1 MNIRETIKALKEPM
15 PYQWRVQS
23 KTKTGK
29 VMCSAYIDAR
39 DVMNRLDEVC
49 AWEVSYREHADFVSA
64 TIRIH
69 TDDGSYELRDWGNR
83 LENDPQD
90 QMYGQ
95 AMKSAASDAFK
106 RAAVAWG
113 VGRFIY
119 EIDMVFLPCDQYGSP
134 LDGQGNKIFDLTK
147 HINNMKSGQQRQSAP
162 APEPQTAA
170 PVEKPAPSSDLP
182 ELDAEKYDLMVKY
195 ITDGKIKQV
204 EAGMKKYKLNDAQK
218 KVLTSMISQQKAE
231 SIKNSAK

>member
-1 MNIRETIKALKEPM
+1 MNIREIVQALKEPM

-49 AWEVSYREHADFVSA
+49 TWEVSYREHADFVSA

-69 TDDGSYELRDWGNR
+69 TDDGSYERSDWGNR

-119 EIDMVFLPCDQYGSP
+119 DIDMVFLPCDQYGSP
-134 LDGQGNKIFDLTK
+134 LDAQGNKIFDLTK
-147 HINNMKSGQQRQSAP
+147 HINSMKSGQHRP
-162 APEPQTAA
+162 APEPQAT
-170 PVEKPAPSSDLP
+170 PVQESASDLP
-182 ELDAEKYDLMVKY
+182 ELDADKYDLMVKY
-195 ITDGKIKQV
+195 ITDGKLKQV

-231 SIKNSAK
+231 AIKNSAK

>member
-49 AWEVSYREHADFVSA
+49 VWEVFYREQGDFVSA

-69 TDDGSYELRDWGNR
+69 TDEGAFDRSDWGNR

-134 LDGQGNKIFDLTK
+134 LDAQGNKIFDLTK

-162 APEPQTAA
+162 APEPQ
-170 PVEKPAPSSDLP
+170 PVEQPAPLSDLP

-195 ITDGKIKQV
+195 LTEGKTKQV